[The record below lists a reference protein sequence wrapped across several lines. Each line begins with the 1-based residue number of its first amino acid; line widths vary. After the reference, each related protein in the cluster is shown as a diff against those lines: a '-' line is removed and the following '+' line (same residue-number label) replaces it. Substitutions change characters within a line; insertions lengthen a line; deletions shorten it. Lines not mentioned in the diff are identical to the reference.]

1 MDNASPVAGGKK
13 QKKKFRNSIKERLEA
28 AFGDLKNG
36 VGEKRF
42 KAAVKRAG
50 KLLAGDL
57 FAKAKKDKKKKK
69 KKQKAETEP
78 AEGLVM

>member
-1 MDNASPVAGGKK
+1 MDNANPIAGGKK
-13 QKKKFRNSIKERLEA
+13 QKKIFRKTMRERLEA
-28 AFGDLKNG
+28 AFGDLRNG

-42 KAAVKRAG
+42 KAAIKRAG

-69 KKQKAETEP
+69 KKQKAQPEP